1 MLHDLVDCMYVLCY
15 MIWLIVC
22 MCYVAIFGLLYVC
35 AMLHDL
41 VDCMYVLC
49 CMIWLT
55 VCAVLHDLVNCK
67 CYVA

>member
-1 MLHDLVDCMYVLCY
+1 
-15 MIWLIVC
+15 MIWLTVS
-22 MCYVAIFGLLYVC
+22 

-49 CMIWLT
+49 CKIWLT
-55 VCAVLHDLVNCK
+55 VSAMLDDKLTVCM